1 MKRKTLFIV
10 LTCVI
15 LFVVISQLILS
26 LKLDVSLVSQVAFH
40 STAMSA

>member
-26 LKLDVSLVSQVAFH
+26 LKLDVSLVSQVASH
-40 STAMSA
+40 SVAMSV